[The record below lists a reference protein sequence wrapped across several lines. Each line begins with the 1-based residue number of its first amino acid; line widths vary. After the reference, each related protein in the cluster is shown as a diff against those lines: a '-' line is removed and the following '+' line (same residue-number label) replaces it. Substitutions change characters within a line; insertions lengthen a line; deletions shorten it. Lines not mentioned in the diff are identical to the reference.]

1 MQVLSCLWTFHEDV
15 RVGEKENN
23 KNEVFLSISSLS
35 KKKKSRITVLHMMEL
50 TISSKFKRKCFHD
63 CESPYWQRKAETGKG
78 ITRCKVLIPGRG
90 TENPKMTSFVSH
102 SVEQVYL
109 VQREWHVS
117 VIYFSTSIQFQ
128 I

>member
-63 CESPYWQRKAETGKG
+63 CESPYW
-78 ITRCKVLIPGRG
+78 
-90 TENPKMTSFVSH
+90 
-102 SVEQVYL
+102 
-109 VQREWHVS
+109 
-117 VIYFSTSIQFQ
+117 
-128 I
+128 